1 MKGSGFE
8 EIVIEAGLCASGSLE
23 KALCGKHYNRSM
35 RMHTHMLEALERLLF
50 KEFVQNTRSNKLVEN
65 MKSTA
70 RNLENDTNHNDVN
83 EVMSSD
89 DFHQLFSEY
98 ELYKEKVR

>member
-1 MKGSGFE
+1 
-8 EIVIEAGLCASGSLE
+8 
-23 KALCGKHYNRSM
+23 
-35 RMHTHMLEALERLLF
+35 
-50 KEFVQNTRSNKLVEN
+50 